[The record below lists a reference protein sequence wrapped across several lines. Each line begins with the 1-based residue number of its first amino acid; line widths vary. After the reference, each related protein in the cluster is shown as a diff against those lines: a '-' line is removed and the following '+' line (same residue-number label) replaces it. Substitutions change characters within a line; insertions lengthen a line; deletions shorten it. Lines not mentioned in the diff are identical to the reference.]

1 MLQFS
6 SVDYKNYGK
15 CVKIENDLAVVLVS
29 LDIGPR
35 IVHYS
40 LKDGENVFFCD
51 VERKQNIVTDEYKKA
66 YGENSEWQLYAGH
79 RIWSAPELFEITY
92 TPDNVPV
99 SFVRDGNAAIFT
111 STAAPHAGFK
121 KSLRVE
127 LDENSAELTVT
138 HIIQNVDS
146 KPQSFAVWG
155 ISAMAPGGTEIIAFT
170 KPNTDYLPDR
180 NISFWSYADICD
192 YRTFW
197 GHKYATL
204 RQDPNATERFKCG
217 MLSTVGK
224 AYYVNQNT
232 VFSLSFP
239 CDENSVYLDRM
250 CNYETY
256 TNNLFLEMESLG
268 PIKEVASGASLEH
281 VEKWN
286 LQAISNAPDL
296 SSDDAIDAFISS
308 LSI

>member
-1 MLQFS
+1 MIQFS
-6 SVDYKNYGK
+6 YVDYKNYGK
-15 CVKIENDLAVVLVS
+15 CVKIENDFAYLLVS
-29 LDIGPR
+29 VDIGPR

-51 VERKQNIVTDEYKKA
+51 VERKQNVSSKEYKKV
-66 YGENSEWQLYAGH
+66 YGENSEWQLFAGH
-79 RIWSAPELFEITY
+79 RLWSAPELLEITY

-99 SFVRDGNAAIFT
+99 SFTRDGNSAVFT
-111 STAAPHAGFK
+111 STADSHAGLK

-127 LDENSAELTVT
+127 LDNNSPELTVT

-146 KPQSFAVWG
+146 KPQTFAVWG

-170 KPNTDYLPDR
+170 KPDTDYLPNR
-180 NISFWSYADICD
+180 NISFWFYSDICD

-197 GHKYATL
+197 GNKYATL
-204 RQDPNATERFKCG
+204 RQDPEASTKFKCG
-217 MLSTVGK
+217 VLSTVGK
-224 AYYVNQNT
+224 AYYVNNNT

-239 CDENSVYLDRM
+239 CDENAVYLDRM

-268 PIKEVASGASLEH
+268 PVKEVAPGATAEH

-286 LQAISNAPDL
+286 LQALCQTPDL
-296 SSDDAIDAFISS
+296 SSDDAIDAFVST